1 MFVWRLGNN
10 LLTLPRLMCNQMQRN
25 NENSL
30 KITANILGGS
40 DYFVSK
46 HSLIESRAISARVGE
61 KSLTRA
67 LMACV

>member
-1 MFVWRLGNN
+1 
-10 LLTLPRLMCNQMQRN
+10 MQRN

-30 KITANILGGS
+30 KITAKILGGS

-46 HSLIESRAISARVGE
+46 QASKHSLIESRTISARVGE

-67 LMACV
+67 LVVLC

>member
-1 MFVWRLGNN
+1 
-10 LLTLPRLMCNQMQRN
+10 MQRN

-67 LMACV
+67 LMACVK

>member
-1 MFVWRLGNN
+1 
-10 LLTLPRLMCNQMQRN
+10 MQRN

-40 DYFVSK
+40 DYFLASK
-46 HSLIESRAISARVGE
+46 YSLIESRTISARVGE

-67 LMACV
+67 LMVCV

>member
-1 MFVWRLGNN
+1 
-10 LLTLPRLMCNQMQRN
+10 MQRN

-30 KITANILGGS
+30 KITAKILGGS

-46 HSLIESRAISARVGE
+46 QASKQASKHSLIESRTISARVGE

-67 LMACV
+67 LVVLC